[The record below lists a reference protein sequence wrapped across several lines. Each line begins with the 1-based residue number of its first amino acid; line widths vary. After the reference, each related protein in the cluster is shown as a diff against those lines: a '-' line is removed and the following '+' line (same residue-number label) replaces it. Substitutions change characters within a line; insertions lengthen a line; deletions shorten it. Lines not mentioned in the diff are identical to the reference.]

1 MSLDGVRIALLIEDE
16 YQILEGWYP
25 LLRLQAAGAEV
36 KVVGSGRKG
45 SFHSKEG
52 YPTDADLAASEA
64 NPEEFDAVVVPGG
77 FAPDNMR
84 LYPPMVQLVRDIHQ
98 AGKLTSA
105 ICHGGWMLVSAGALK
120 GRRATGYLPIRDDVE
135 NSGGE
140 WVDEAVVEDG
150 NVITSRTPPD
160 LPLFVEALIAYLERN
175 ATSKGEHTEH
185 AKAKAT
191 QLDGDEAGSRYEVGL
206 DTAAQVGATR

>member
-1 MSLDGVRIALLIEDE
+1 MSLNGTRVALLIEDE

-36 KVVGSGRKG
+36 KVIGSGRKN
-45 SFHSKEG
+45 SFESKEH
-52 YPTDADLAASEA
+52 YPMEADLSAEDAR
-64 NPEEFDAVVVPGG
+64 PEDFDAVVVPGG

-84 LYPPMVQLVRDIHQ
+84 LHQSMIDLVRDIYES
-98 AGKLTSA
+98 GKLTAS

-120 GRRATGYLPIRDDVE
+120 GRNATGYAPIRHDVE
-135 NSGGE
+135 NAGGT

-160 LPLFVEALIAYLERN
+160 LPVFVEALIDYLERN
-175 ATSKGEHTEH
+175 
-185 AKAKAT
+185 KA
-191 QLDGDEAGSRYEVGL
+191 S
-206 DTAAQVGATR
+206 